1 MSEES
6 NSSAETLERLTR
18 ALGEQYEVRSLLG
31 RGGFAEVY
39 EVWDRSLERRL
50 ALKVLRPDV
59 AWTSGMLTRFKQE
72 AKAVAQLAHPNI
84 LPIHF
89 VGETEGIVYYAMPY
103 VEGQS
108 LGDLL
113 RSGGALTPDKA
124 LGIAR
129 PILDALQHAHEKGLV
144 HRDIKPDNIMIDR
157 ASGRPLLV
165 DFGIAKRMEAGKGL
179 TQTGFVVGTPHYMS
193 PEQALGQADL
203 DPRSDLYAMGAVL
216 FQMVTG
222 APPCEG
228 DTLQEIVAKHITE
241 APPLA
246 TSVNARIPQWLSDVI
261 VRCMA
266 KKPADRFQSASD
278 VGRALTVGRM
288 SGPQEAV
295 SAARVA
301 AAVQREEPTVVV
313 PSGQR
318 PAARP
323 SAVTTPLPRAAA
335 QARPAVARSLW
346 AALGI
351 PVVVLLIAGGLAAHM
366 LLSQPE
372 IVVINHLAEPIRVGV
387 GDAADRTV
395 DPGAEVSTKPSAK
408 EGVRWRLVRPV
419 TPEGTAMGIEMSG
432 VLLPEG
438 RGTTRREIRAVNG
451 DAATFG
457 PLITNA
463 TDRPLT
469 ITVNAGLQGAAS
481 CGCTIPPGTGRVKIG
496 YYSLFQNSTVRAED
510 DRGRSATF
518 GDLGKEV
525 DPASGLVGLRFET
538 KDLRR

>member
-1 MSEES
+1 ML
-6 NSSAETLERLTR
+6 ARLAR
-18 ALGEQYEVRSLLG
+18 ALGDQYEVRGLLG

-59 AWTSGMLTRFKQE
+59 AWTSGMLVRFKQE
-72 AKAVAQLAHPNI
+72 AKAVAQLAHSNI

-89 VGETEGIVYYAMPY
+89 VGEAEGIVYYAMPF

-113 RSGGALTPDKA
+113 RSGGALSPDKA
-124 LGIAR
+124 LAIAK

-157 ASGRPLLV
+157 SGGRPLLV

-203 DPRSDLYAMGAVL
+203 DARSDLYAMGAVI

-222 APPCEG
+222 APPFEG
-228 DTLQEIVAKHITE
+228 DTSQEIVAKHITQP
-241 APPLA
+241 PPLA
-246 TSVNARIPQWLSDVI
+246 TSVNGKIPQWLSDVI
-261 VRCMA
+261 VKCMA
-266 KKPADRFQSASD
+266 KKPNDRFQSAGD
-278 VGRALTVGRM
+278 VSRALSVGRM

-295 SAARVA
+295 SAQRVA
-301 AAVQREEPTVVV
+301 AAVQSNDRTAIV

-318 PAARP
+318 PVRS
-323 SAVTTPLPRAAA
+323 SAVTTPMPRASAELT
-335 QARPAVARSLW
+335 RPAVPRSVW
-346 AALGI
+346 ASLGI
-351 PVVVLLIAGGLAAHM
+351 PILVLLVVGGVAAYLM
-366 LLSQPE
+366 LRRPE
-372 IVVINHLAEPIRVGV
+372 LVIQNHLVEPIRVSV
-387 GDAADRTV
+387 GDAAERTL
-395 DPGAEVSTKPSAK
+395 DPGAEMSVKPGK
-408 EGVRWRLVRPV
+408 GEGAHWRLVRPV
-419 TPEGTAMGIEMSG
+419 TPQGAAMGMELSG
-432 VLLPEG
+432 VLIPQG
-438 RGTTRREIRAVNG
+438 RGAVRRSIEAQTSG
-451 DAATFG
+451 AASFS

-469 ITVNAGLQGAAS
+469 IMVNAGLQGSSS
-481 CGCTIPPGTGRVKIG
+481 CSCTIPPGATRMRIG
-496 YYSLFQNSTVRAED
+496 YYQLFQNSTVRAEGD
-510 DRGRSATF
+510 AGRKATF
-518 GDLGKEV
+518 ADLGTQV
-525 DPASGLVGLRFET
+525 DPVTGLVGLRFET